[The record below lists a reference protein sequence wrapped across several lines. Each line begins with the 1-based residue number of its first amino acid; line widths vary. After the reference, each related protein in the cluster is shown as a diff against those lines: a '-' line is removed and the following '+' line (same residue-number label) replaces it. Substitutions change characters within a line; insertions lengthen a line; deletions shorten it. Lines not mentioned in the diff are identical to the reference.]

1 MIKKNIS
8 YSVIMPNVALKD
20 TMNDFV
26 ELLEYA
32 KLQYS
37 IAISAFDIH
46 NSNNISLSLW
56 YNVKVLL
63 EVGNESID
71 IENKPV
77 ICYVGSS
84 IIGIVGSH
92 SKTSID
98 IDFIA
103 PVKCIKGAPIIIS
116 IDEMIIV
123 GMISSARSTHILP

>member
-1 MIKKNIS
+1 
-8 YSVIMPNVALKD
+8 MPNVALKD

-46 NSNNISLSLW
+46 NSNNISMSLW

-63 EVGNESID
+63 EVGHESID

-103 PVKCIKGAPIIIS
+103 PVECIKGAPIIIS